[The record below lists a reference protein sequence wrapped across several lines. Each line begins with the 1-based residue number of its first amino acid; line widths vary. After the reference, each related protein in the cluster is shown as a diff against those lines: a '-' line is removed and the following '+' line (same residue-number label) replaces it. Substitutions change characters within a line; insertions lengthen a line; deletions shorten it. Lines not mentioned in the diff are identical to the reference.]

1 MASSVET
8 PITGM
13 PAPKARPLAAAT
25 PMRMPV
31 KDPGPTAT
39 AMASQAARLR
49 SAFFSIPST
58 MGMRVRLWVRP
69 LHWKA
74 EAKSA
79 PSSVTAAEQAFAEV
93 SMERILTASRLPQW

>member
-1 MASSVET
+1 
-8 PITGM
+8 
-13 PAPKARPLAAAT
+13 
-25 PMRMPV
+25 MRMPV

-39 AMASQAARLR
+39 ATASQAVRVR

-58 MGMRVRLWVRP
+58 MGMRVRLWVSP

-74 EAKSA
+74 EASRA

-93 SMERILTASRLPQW
+93 SMDRILTASPPQW